1 MSCGLHCL
9 LCLLCVCLGVCGAM
23 NLQGH
28 KVHLACGGALLKCGS
43 LKEMRRVSNASD
55 LESTPATAALASIF
69 AAWGCFATAC
79 CLLLAAALLLLGV
92 LLLFPT
98 DSPITGPLV
107 IDQASLT
114 PPGSHIPGS
123 LEKP

>member
-1 MSCGLHCL
+1 M
-9 LCLLCVCLGVCGAM
+9 
-23 NLQGH
+23 
-28 KVHLACGGALLKCGS
+28 HLACGGALLKCGS

-55 LESTPATAALASIF
+55 LESTPATAAFASIF
-69 AAWGCFATAC
+69 AAWGCFAAAC

-123 LEKP
+123 KP

>member
-43 LKEMRRVSNASD
+43 LREMRRVSNASD
-55 LESTPATAALASIF
+55 LESTPAMAALASNF
-69 AAWGCFATAC
+69 AAWGCSC
-79 CLLLAAALLLLGV
+79 YCLLLAACCCFAAAWSFTFV
-92 LLLFPT
+92 SA

-107 IDQASLT
+107 IDQASLI

-123 LEKP
+123 KP